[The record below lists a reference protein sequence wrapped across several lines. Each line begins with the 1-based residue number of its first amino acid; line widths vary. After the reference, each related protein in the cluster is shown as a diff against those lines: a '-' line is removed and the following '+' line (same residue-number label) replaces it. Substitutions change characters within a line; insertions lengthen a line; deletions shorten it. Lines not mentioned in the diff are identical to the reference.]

1 MKSRAR
7 NVLLILALLGVAL
20 VCLWKTGL
28 YQHMTLA
35 ELKYAQAA
43 FAMRHDAQPVQTT
56 LLYFACF
63 TLLTACCLPGASVLM
78 LIAGASFG
86 VVWGSAVAVI
96 ASAAGAT
103 LTMLASRY
111 LLRNRIEARYGGML
125 GEVNRG
131 LADGG
136 VLYLLSLRLLPVIPF
151 VPLNLMCGL
160 TRLPLTMFVMTSL
173 LGMLPGTV
181 LYVNAG
187 VHLGT
192 FGSVGDVFTPG
203 LAGALLMLGLL
214 PLATRL
220 ALRKKINQSKNPFAK
235 TTRIK

>member
-1 MKSRAR
+1 MRSRTR
-7 NVLLILALLGVAL
+7 NGLLLLGLLGVL
-20 VCLWKTGL
+20 VACLWRTGL

-35 ELKYAQAA
+35 ELKSAQAA
-43 FAMRHDAQPVQTT
+43 FATRHAVQPVQTT

-63 TLLTACCLPGASVLM
+63 TLLTACCLPGASILM
-78 LIAGASFG
+78 LVAGASFG
-86 VVWGSAVAVI
+86 VVWGSTVAVI

-111 LLRNRIEARYGGML
+111 LLRSRVEAHYGGLL
-125 GEVNRG
+125 GDVNRG

-136 VLYLLSLRLLPVIPF
+136 ALYLLSLRLLPVIPF

-160 TRLPLTMFVMTSL
+160 TRLPLHVFVMTSL
-173 LGMLPGTV
+173 VGMLPATV

-187 VHLGT
+187 VQLGA

-203 LAGALLMLGLL
+203 LFGALLMLSLL
-214 PLATRL
+214 PLATKV
-220 ALRKKINQSKNPFAK
+220 ALRNKNK
-235 TTRIK
+235 CK